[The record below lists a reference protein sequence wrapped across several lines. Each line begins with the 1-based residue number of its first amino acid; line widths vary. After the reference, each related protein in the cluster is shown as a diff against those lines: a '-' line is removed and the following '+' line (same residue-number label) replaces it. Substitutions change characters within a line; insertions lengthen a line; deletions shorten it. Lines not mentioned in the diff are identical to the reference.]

1 MQNMRPQTK
10 SRLRRLAPVALA
22 IVGLLVVRMYIKQV
36 VELVRLRGWRDQ
48 LVSENAEIERQVA
61 QFSFELERRRTDAWV
76 VEQLHAM
83 GLLAPDEVRVRAIPV
98 TAAVPATPAP
108 ASPARITETLESPAL
123 FRNETWR
130 AWKALLLGDSPSASD
145 PGGLAPPSDR

>member
-36 VELVRLRGWRDQ
+36 VELVRLRAWRDQ

-61 QFSFELERRRTDAWV
+61 QFSFELERRGTDAWV

-98 TAAVPATPAP
+98 TAGVPATPAP
-108 ASPARITETLESPAL
+108 SSPAGITETLESTAL

-130 AWKALLLGDSPSASD
+130 AWKALLLGDPPSD
-145 PGGLAPPSDR
+145 PGGLAPPSEP